1 MKMTLPSEI
10 QVYDGIH
17 AFFKLPSPQL
27 CLSQNISFMSLV
39 TLWSLWWKHCP
50 HSCSC
55 LTRELNFS
63 KDFISLN
70 LTDWDFFSLI
80 FAVSVLSS
88 LVWFSIWNY
97 LKKVLILNGVNLSFL
112 MLMFHSLEMI
122 KTAGRFCRGQVWI
135 SFLCSFWKILA
146 QLPVIYWHIH

>member
-1 MKMTLPSEI
+1 MKMTLHSEI

-39 TLWSLWWKHCP
+39 TLWPLWWKHCP

-70 LTDWDFFSLI
+70 LTDWVFFFLLI

-122 KTAGRFCRGQVWI
+122 KTAGRFFRGQVWI

-146 QLPVIYWHIH
+146 Q

>member
-1 MKMTLPSEI
+1 MKMTSPSEI

-27 CLSQNISFMSLV
+27 CFSQNISFMSLV
-39 TLWSLWWKHCP
+39 TLWPLWRKHCP
-50 HSCSC
+50 HSHSC

-70 LTDWDFFSLI
+70 LIDWVFFFLI
-80 FAVSVLSS
+80 FAISVLSS

-97 LKKVLILNGVNLSFL
+97 LKQVLILNGVNLSFL
-112 MLMFHSLEMI
+112 MLMFFSLEMI
-122 KTAGRFCRGQVWI
+122 KTTGRFCRGQVWI
-135 SFLCSFWKILA
+135 SFLLSFWKILV
-146 QLPVIYWHIH
+146 QFPIIYWYIH